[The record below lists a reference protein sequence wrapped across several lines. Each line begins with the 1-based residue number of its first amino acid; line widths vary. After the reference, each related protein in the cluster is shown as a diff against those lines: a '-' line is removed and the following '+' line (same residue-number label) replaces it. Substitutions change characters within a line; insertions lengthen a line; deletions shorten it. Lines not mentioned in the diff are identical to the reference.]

1 MHSNRLCQRLKN
13 NNNITTSTRRKAKVC
28 SSCWIKRIIEF
39 TRQSEHN
46 KPDLEKAMGGEAS
59 QLAGSAVRGI
69 FTRYIMSWNLLLS
82 SVGGAWVSSQ
92 WIMKLLKKR
101 DECQAKQLI
110 YCIYRE
116 HFFAL
121 RSTGSLSRSLSL
133 YLSLLTL
140 QPIDKHSISLISRRH
155 LDSDS
160 GLCAGGQK

>member
-46 KPDLEKAMGGEAS
+46 KPDMEKVMEGEAS

-82 SVGGAWVSSQ
+82 SVGGTWVSSQ
-92 WIMKLLKKR
+92 WVMKLLEKR

-121 RSTGSLSRSLSL
+121 RSTGSRSPFSL
-133 YLSLLTL
+133 FLLTL
-140 QPIDKHSISLISRRH
+140 QPIDKHLISLISRRRS
-155 LDSDS
+155 DSDL